1 MDHASG
7 VGTPASHFLWENGFR
22 NATPGSDKNNKRR
35 FGDKPMNRETPIHPV
50 DQRLP
55 ARQLLTFGLQ
65 HVLVMYAGA
74 VAVPLILGGA
84 LGLSPAQIVTLINAN
99 LLTSG
104 IATLIQTLGF
114 WKFGARLPLIQGCSF
129 IALAPMLMIGKEY
142 GLGYVFG
149 AVIAAGAMTILLAP
163 LFSRLLR
170 FFPPVVIGSL
180 ITIIGISLMPAAAIW
195 LGGGNPSASDFG
207 KPANL
212 LLGLATV
219 VITLAIHARCSGF
232 VGNLA
237 VLLGLIAGSLL
248 AAACGMTDFSR
259 VGAAAWIEL
268 TPPLAFGP
276 PRFALM
282 PALLMA
288 LAMLVIMAETTG
300 NCLAI
305 GKLVGKPVGAATLG
319 NAFRADGLSTLLG
332 GLFNSFPYNAFTQNT
347 GLIALSN
354 VKSRFVVASAGLLML
369 LMGLFPKL
377 GALIAAVPTPV
388 LGGCAIVM
396 FGMTTVAGIQEL
408 ARVPFEGTR
417 NGIVVA
423 VSVSVGVL
431 PMSFPALFA
440 QTDGALRLVLES
452 GIFLGALTAVLLNL
466 LLNRERAPA
475 PTASTAGQP
484 NE

>member
-1 MDHASG
+1 MSQPK
-7 VGTPASHFLWENGFR
+7 V
-22 NATPGSDKNNKRR
+22 
-35 FGDKPMNRETPIHPV
+35 HPV
-50 DQRLP
+50 DEVLP
-55 ARQLLTFGLQ
+55 LRQLFTFGLQ

-74 VAVPLILGGA
+74 VAVPLILGSA
-84 LGLSPAQIVTLINAN
+84 LGLTQSQIVTLINAN

-114 WKFGARLPLIQGCSF
+114 WRFGARLPLIQGCSF
-129 IALAPMLMIGKEY
+129 IALAPMIMIGKQF
-142 GLGYVFG
+142 GLQEVFG
-149 AVIAAGAMTILLAP
+149 AVIAAGAITIALAP
-163 LFSRLLR
+163 VFSRLLR

-195 LGGGNPSASDFG
+195 LGGGNPASADFG

-212 LLGLATV
+212 LLGMATV
-219 VITLAIHARCSGF
+219 AMTLVIYARFSGF
-232 VGNLA
+232 IGNLS
-237 VLLGLIAGSLL
+237 VLIGLIAGSLL
-248 AAACGMTDFSR
+248 AAAFGMTHFGQ
-259 VGAAAWIEL
+259 VGEAAWFEL
-268 TPPLAFGP
+268 SPPMAFGTP
-276 PRFALM
+276 QFSVTPILIM
-282 PALLMA
+282 V

-305 GKLVGKPVGAATLG
+305 GKLVGKPTDQRTVG
-319 NAFRADGLSTLLG
+319 NAFRADGLSTMLG

-354 VKSRFVVASAGLLML
+354 VKSRFVVAAAGAIMM

-408 ARVPFEGTR
+408 SRVRFEGTR
-417 NGIVVA
+417 NGIIVA

-431 PMSFPALFA
+431 PMSFPALFEHA
-440 QTDGALRLVLES
+440 SGPLKLVLES
-452 GIFLGALTAVLLNL
+452 GIFLGAITAILLNL
-466 LLNRERAPA
+466 LLNNDPKATPQDA
-475 PTASTAGQP
+475 TSTGLAK
-484 NE
+484 

>member
-1 MDHASG
+1 M
-7 VGTPASHFLWENGFR
+7 SH
-22 NATPGSDKNNKRR
+22 P
-35 FGDKPMNRETPIHPV
+35 HPV
-50 DQRLP
+50 DQLLP
-55 ARQLLTFGLQ
+55 VRQLVTYGLQ
-65 HVLVMYAGA
+65 HVLVLYAGA
-74 VAVPLILGGA
+74 VAVPLILGSA
-84 LGLSPAQIVTLINAN
+84 LGLSTAEVVLLINAN

-114 WKFGARLPLIQGCSF
+114 WRFGARLPLVQACSF
-129 IALAPMLMIGKEY
+129 IALAPMIMIGKAY
-142 GLGYVFG
+142 GLTEVFG
-149 AVIAAGAMTILLAP
+149 AVIAAGVITIALAP
-163 LFSRLLR
+163 VFSRLLR

-195 LGGGNPSASDFG
+195 LGGGNPGAEDFG

-219 VITLAIHARCSGF
+219 AITLVIHARFSGF
-232 VGNLA
+232 VGNLS
-237 VLLGLIAGSLL
+237 VLIGLFAGSLI
-248 AAACGMTDFSR
+248 AAAFGMTDFSR
-259 VGAAAWIEL
+259 VGQAAWFELSAPMAFGAPQFSL
-268 TPPLAFGP
+268 TPILI
-276 PRFALM
+276 M
-282 PALLMA
+282 T

-305 GKLVGKPVGAATLG
+305 GKLTGRTITQRTLG
-319 NAFRADGLSTLLG
+319 DAFRADGLSTMIG

-354 VKSRFVVASAGLLML
+354 IKSRFVVAAAGGLMI

-408 ARVPFEGTR
+408 SRVRFEGTR
-417 NGIVVA
+417 NALVVA

-431 PMSFPALFA
+431 PMSFPALFEHFH
-440 QTDGALRLVLES
+440 GALRLVLES
-452 GIFLGALTAVLLNL
+452 GIFLGALSAIVLNL
-466 LLNRERAPA
+466 LLNREEA
-475 PTASTAGQP
+475 ASQGDAA
-484 NE
+484 ELAD